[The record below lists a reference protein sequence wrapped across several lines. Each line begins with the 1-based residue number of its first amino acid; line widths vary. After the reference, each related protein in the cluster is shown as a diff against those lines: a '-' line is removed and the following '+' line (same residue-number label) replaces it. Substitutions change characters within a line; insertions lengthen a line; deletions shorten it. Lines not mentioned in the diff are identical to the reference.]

1 MTTQIP
7 MMKDPEQVGREAAHL
22 MTLTQGERDEMR
34 DEMRDVDLLVYL
46 CDGGT
51 VEALQEMVGD
61 APAPDHCA
69 PHLHGVRNATDGSR
83 CRDCGGALR

>member
-1 MTTQIP
+1 MTALP

-22 MTLTQGERDEMR
+22 MTFTQGERDEMR
-34 DEMRDVDLLVYL
+34 DACGVDLLVYL

-61 APAPDHCA
+61 APAPAHCA
-69 PHLHGVRNATDGSR
+69 PHLHGERNATDGRR